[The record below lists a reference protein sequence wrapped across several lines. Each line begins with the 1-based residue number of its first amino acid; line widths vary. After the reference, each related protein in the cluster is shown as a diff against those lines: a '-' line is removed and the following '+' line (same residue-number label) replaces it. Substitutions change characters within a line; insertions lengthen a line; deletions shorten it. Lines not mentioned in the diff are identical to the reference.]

1 MDQTATTSST
11 QERSMEMGI
20 GKYGGLQPSFA
31 RVTQASEDEQGFYAS
46 MMSGIG
52 NCIGFLGTIP
62 CCVCFPNP
70 YKRVQ
75 QGSVGVVT
83 RFGRFQRLVDPGLV
97 KVNPVTESIT
107 KSSIKISISEIGRQE
122 IMTKDNVSIAIE
134 SVVFWHIVDPY
145 ESHFGVTDVEFA
157 LIERARTSLRDVC
170 GSHFLQD
177 LIENRDVVSAEIK
190 KIIDPIAQKWATLV
204 KDITFSKQ
212 LMESLALAAMATQ
225 LGEAKVITSKAEVE
239 VAELLKQSSE
249 ILSTKAAFQLRYLE
263 TLVAMSKA
271 GQGPKTLFMPLPSSG
286 GPASLGHSSD
296 NGPTANITE
305 LPSTSGSSTSR

>member
-1 MDQTATTSST
+1 
-11 QERSMEMGI
+11 MEVGI

-31 RVTQASEDEQGFYAS
+31 RVTEASQDEQGFYAS

-52 NCIGFLGTIP
+52 ECIGVLGTIP
-62 CCVCFPNP
+62 CCFCFPNP
-70 YKRVQ
+70 YERVQ
-75 QGSVGVVT
+75 QGTVGVVT
-83 RFGRFQRLVDPGLV
+83 RFGRFQRLVDPGLT
-97 KVNPVTESIT
+97 KVNPVTERIN
-107 KSSIKISISEIGRQE
+107 KSSIKISISDIGRQE

-134 SVVFWHIVDPY
+134 SVLFWHVVDPY
-145 ESHFGVTDVEFA
+145 EAHFGVTDVEFA

-190 KIIDPIAQKWATLV
+190 KIIDPIAQKWGVKIEATLV
-204 KDITFSKQ
+204 KDITFSQQ
-212 LMESLALAAMATQ
+212 LAESLASAAMASR
-225 LGEAKVITSKAEVE
+225 LGEARVITSKAEVE

-271 GQGPKTLFMPLPSSG
+271 GQGPKTLFMQLPASG
-286 GPASLGHSSD
+286 GRASLGHQSD
-296 NGPTANITE
+296 KSAAIGQ
-305 LPSTSGSSTSR
+305 LPSTSGSGSH

>member
-1 MDQTATTSST
+1 
-11 QERSMEMGI
+11 MEIGI

-31 RVTQASEDEQGFYAS
+31 RVTEASEDEQGFYAS

-97 KVNPVTESIT
+97 KVNPVTESIS
-107 KSSIKISISEIGRQE
+107 KSSIKISISDIGRQE

-134 SVVFWHIVDPY
+134 SVLFWHIVDPY
-145 ESHFGVTDVEFA
+145 EAHFGVTDVEFA

-190 KIIDPIAQKWATLV
+190 KIIDPIAQKWGVKIEATLV

-212 LMESLALAAMATQ
+212 LMESLASAAMATR

-263 TLVAMSKA
+263 TLISMSKA
-271 GQGPKTLFMPLPSSG
+271 GQGPKTLFMTLPSSG
-286 GPASLGHSSD
+286 GPASLGHSSE
-296 NGPTANITE
+296 NAPTASITE
-305 LPSTSGSSTSR
+305 LPSTSGPSTSR

>member
-1 MDQTATTSST
+1 MDASTFLTQDRSS
-11 QERSMEMGI
+11 EVGI

-31 RVTQASEDEQGFYAS
+31 RVTEASEDENGFYAS
-46 MMSGIG
+46 MMNSIG
-52 NCIGFLGTIP
+52 NCLGLLGTIP
-62 CCVCFPNP
+62 CCCFPNP

-75 QGSVGVVT
+75 QGDVGVIT

-97 KVNPVTESIT
+97 KVNPVTEKIS
-107 KSSIKISISEIGRQE
+107 KSSIKISISDIGRQE

-134 SVVFWHIVDPY
+134 SVLFWHIVDPY
-145 ESHFGVTDVEFA
+145 EAHFGVSNVQFA

-190 KIIDPIAQKWATLV
+190 KIIDPIAQNWGV
-204 KDITFSKQ
+204 
-212 LMESLALAAMATQ
+212 
-225 LGEAKVITSKAEVE
+225 KAEVE

-263 TLVAMSKA
+263 TLVAMSRA
-271 GQGPKTLFMPLPSSG
+271 GQGPKTLFMHLPSSG
-286 GPASLGHSSD
+286 GPASLGHQP
-296 NGPTANITE
+296 G
-305 LPSTSGSSTSR
+305 GSSP

>member
-1 MDQTATTSST
+1 
-11 QERSMEMGI
+11 MEEVGI

-31 RVTQASEDEQGFYAS
+31 RVTEASQDEQGFYVS

-52 NCIGFLGTIP
+52 ECIGVLGTIP
-62 CCVCFPNP
+62 CCFCFPNP

-75 QGSVGVVT
+75 QGTVGVVT

-97 KVNPVTESIT
+97 KVNPVTESIN

-190 KIIDPIAQKWATLV
+190 KIIDPIAQKWGVKIEATLV
-204 KDITFSKQ
+204 KDITFSQQ
-212 LMESLALAAMATQ
+212 LAESLASAAMASR
-225 LGEAKVITSKAEVE
+225 LGEARVITSKAEVE

-271 GQGPKTLFMPLPSSG
+271 GQGPKTLFMQLPASG
-286 GPASLGHSSD
+286 GRASLGHQSD
-296 NGPTANITE
+296 NSAAVAQ
-305 LPSTSGSSTSR
+305 LPSTSGSGSH